1 MKLYVFLISNPNG
14 TLNFHR
20 LILGVAIFR
29 NLTFTAAHAC
39 CVTSSSGMEHS
50 TRKATGCR
58 KIELPAQVNTKWM
71 PVVSITYHL
80 NLLFSWFVC
89 VCVWFRFVFIV
100 RLSNI
105 TLC

>member
-39 CVTSSSGMEHS
+39 FVASSSGMEHS

-58 KIELPAQVNTKWM
+58 KIELPAQVNASCFNYISFKLIILM
-71 PVVSITYHL
+71 ICLRLRVIS
-80 NLLFSWFVC
+80 VC
-89 VCVWFRFVFIV
+89 VYRSFIQHYIV
-100 RLSNI
+100 
-105 TLC
+105 